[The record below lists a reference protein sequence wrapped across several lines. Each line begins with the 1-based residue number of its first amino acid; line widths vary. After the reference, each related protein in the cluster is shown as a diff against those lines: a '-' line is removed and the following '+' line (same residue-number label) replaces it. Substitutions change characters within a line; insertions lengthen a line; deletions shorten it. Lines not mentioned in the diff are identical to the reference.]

1 VQELRIARSKAGMTL
16 MELEAASGVGAST
29 ISKIERGV
37 THPQAGTLHKLADAL
52 GVEAGEL
59 YPTEPGDYAA
69 ILEKMGFPR
78 EQIEQ
83 RQKEN
88 ERDDEF
94 IARALEK
101 MSAKDFLEQLIAT
114 SPALR
119 RYYRENEP
127 RKDAPPRSK
136 SA

>member
-1 VQELRIARSKAGMTL
+1 MTL

-83 RQKEN
+83 RQKET

-101 MSAKDFLEQLIAT
+101 MSAKYFLEKLTAT
-114 SPALR
+114 SQALR
-119 RYYRENEP
+119 SYKRTLKP
-127 RKDAPPRSK
+127 LKDVPSTNK
-136 SA
+136 ST